1 MPQPLYEKKSNNP
14 EGNYLAGTIPYLI
27 LRNNLSVE
35 KFHFRGETTHHPPIP
50 DETQDAI
57 FQLAANVYEVMEAR
71 YEMDY
76 QRYYDT
82 LKNIPE
88 IFRDSY
94 HILIS
99 LLAQFIVTFFD
110 GRRGAEGIEL
120 LTKSHWKLQEENGKR
135 ILKKVHT
142 LIRYK
147 FFGYFIT
154 HGTIPFISVF

>member
-1 MPQPLYEKKSNNP
+1 M
-14 EGNYLAGTIPYLI
+14 
-27 LRNNLSVE
+27 SVE

-142 LIRYK
+142 LIR
-147 FFGYFIT
+147 
-154 HGTIPFISVF
+154 